1 MSLIEEAAK
10 RLEQL
15 RQAGVEIPGEPE
27 VPAAAKT
34 SAAPPA
40 VTRATV
46 AAPST
51 PTAAPA
57 ASAPET
63 RTRQVT
69 INLDALGAAGFIT
82 PQSSRSQIAEEFR
95 VIKRPL
101 IANAMGKG
109 AAPVANG
116 NLIMVTSAV
125 PNEGKTFTAINL
137 AMSIAMELDNTV
149 MLVDADV
156 AHPSVLN
163 VLGLPPGRG
172 LLDVLQKESK
182 ELSDVLLKANVE
194 KLTLLPAGT
203 QHPRATELLASDAM
217 VDLLQE
223 MATRYSDRI
232 IIFDSPPLLVTT
244 EAHVLASHMGQI
256 VMVTRAEQ
264 TLQNQVKQALATIDN
279 CPVKMMVLNRSR
291 PDPLGSYGY
300 GYGSYGYGYGQKQ
313 GPDV

>member
-1 MSLIEEAAK
+1 
-10 RLEQL
+10 
-15 RQAGVEIPGEPE
+15 
-27 VPAAAKT
+27 
-34 SAAPPA
+34 
-40 VTRATV
+40 
-46 AAPST
+46 
-51 PTAAPA
+51 
-57 ASAPET
+57 
-63 RTRQVT
+63 
-69 INLDALGAAGFIT
+69 
-82 PQSSRSQIAEEFR
+82 
-95 VIKRPL
+95 
-101 IANAMGKG
+101 
-109 AAPVANG
+109 
-116 NLIMVTSAV
+116 MVTSAV

-163 VLGLPPGRG
+163 VLGLPPGKG
-172 LLDVLQKESK
+172 LLDVLQKESMD
-182 ELSDVLLKANVE
+182 LSDVMLKANVE

-217 VDLLQE
+217 ADLLNE

-264 TLQNQVKQALATIDN
+264 TLQNQVRQALATIED

-291 PDPLGSYGY
+291 PDPLGTYGY

-313 GPDV
+313 GPEV